1 MVKQRKI
8 LLTATI
14 VYTIIVLYFM
24 FFAFGRGEASEQISS
39 YTFIFMPE
47 NFISLPSPADLL
59 HPNLMSMVAFGNTI
73 AFIPFGILIPW
84 LYRVSFVRFIILFF
98 IAILVLETI
107 QALTFLGSFD
117 INDALQNS
125 MGAALGFGAYKLGF
139 RYRSLGRNLVATA
152 ISGMVLFIAL
162 WGLGAAVDKIT
173 TKVEGPFVAITEWT
187 DNSGNSS
194 TGDKPDSIQINGQK
208 IPLRYNLYGAE
219 GGDSRTF
226 TYKSE
231 GQTIFSFDYGCPE
244 PTDYS
249 GSISVTRDDRE
260 IMSNSGELQRTH
272 PDLFPS
278 LFKIPLE
285 PGDEL
290 KITIK
295 GDMKAWDVGY
305 TRMQY
310 FWN

>member
-8 LLTATI
+8 LLTVT
-14 VYTIIVLYFM
+14 VLYTLLVLYFM
-24 FFAFGRGEASEQISS
+24 FFAFGRGEASDHTSG
-39 YTFIFMPE
+39 YTFIFMPD
-47 NFISLPSPADLL
+47 NFLKLPSLSDLL
-59 HPNLMSMVAFGNTI
+59 PPTLMDLVGFGNTI

-84 LYRVSFVRFIILFF
+84 LYRVSFVRFITLFF

-125 MGAALGFGAYKLGF
+125 IGAALGFGAYKLGF

-152 ISGMVLFIAL
+152 IAGMVLFIAL
-162 WGLGAAVDKIT
+162 WGLGAAVDKII
-173 TKVEGPFVAITEWT
+173 TKVEGPFTAITEWT
-187 DNSGNSS
+187 DTSGNSS
-194 TGDKPDSIQINGQK
+194 AGDKPDSIQINGQK

-231 GQTIFSFDYGCPE
+231 GQTIFSFTYGNPE

-249 GSISVTRDDRE
+249 GEISITRDGQE
-260 IMSNSGELQRTH
+260 ILNYSGEFQRTN
-272 PDLFPS
+272 PEQYPGVYE
-278 LFKIPLE
+278 IPVE
-285 PGDEL
+285 PGQEL

-305 TRMQY
+305 KRMQY
-310 FWN
+310 IWN

>member
-8 LLTATI
+8 LLTVT
-14 VYTIIVLYFM
+14 VLYTLLVLYFM
-24 FFAFGRGEASEQISS
+24 FFAFGRGETSDNISR

-59 HPNLMSMVAFGNTI
+59 HPSLMSMVGFGNTI

-84 LYRVSFVRFIILFF
+84 LYRVSFVRFITLFF

-107 QALTFLGSFD
+107 QAFTFLGSFD

-125 MGAALGFGAYKLGF
+125 IGAALGFGAYKLGF

-162 WGLGAAVDKIT
+162 WGLGAAVDKII

-187 DNSGNSS
+187 DNSGHLS

-231 GQTIFSFDYGCPE
+231 GQTIFSFHYGNPE

-249 GSISVTRDDRE
+249 GDIRATLDGRE
-260 IMSNSGELQRTH
+260 ILNYSGEVQRTN
-272 PDLFPS
+272 PDLFPGLS
-278 LFKIPLE
+278 EIPLE

-290 KITIK
+290 KITIE

-310 FWN
+310 IWN